1 MKFDLERFG
10 EIQMMGVIQKSRKV
24 EIGDN
29 PSSFRAQC
37 GERILPKVPKKT
49 IKAKIIGDLT

>member
-10 EIQMMGVIQKSRKV
+10 EIQMMRVIQKSRKV

-29 PSSFRAQC
+29 PSSFRAEC
-37 GERILPKVPKKT
+37 GE
-49 IKAKIIGDLT
+49 

>member
-10 EIQMMGVIQKSRKV
+10 EIQMMRVIQKSRKV

-29 PSSFRAQC
+29 PSSFRAEC
-37 GERILPKVPKKT
+37 DERVLPRVSKKT